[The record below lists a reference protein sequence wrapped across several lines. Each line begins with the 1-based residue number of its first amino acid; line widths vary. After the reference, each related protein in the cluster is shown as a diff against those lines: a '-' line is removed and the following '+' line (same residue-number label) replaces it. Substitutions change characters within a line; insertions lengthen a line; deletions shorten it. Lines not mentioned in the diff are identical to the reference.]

1 MSVIITPSHTC
12 GPLFGFAILP
22 AGIDHA
28 VPATDPRA
36 IVIEGEVLDHKG
48 QHLNFDAFLEFWTQ
62 DQACRA
68 RTIAGKFRAVLARP
82 APLTIEGVG
91 TQAPHIHVALFARG
105 VTRQLVTRLYFPED
119 SAAHASDPRGSR
131 RRPRSVERP
140 DARLELE
147 PHASDPVLQ
156 QIDPTRRSTLIGHSA
171 GDGRTYRFDI
181 RLHGEGET
189 VFFDTTLC

>member
-1 MSVIITPSHTC
+1 MLRAYWWLSV
-12 GPLFGFAILP
+12 
-22 AGIDHA
+22 
-28 VPATDPRA
+28 
-36 IVIEGEVLDHKG
+36 
-48 QHLNFDAFLEFWTQ
+48 
-62 DQACRA
+62 
-68 RTIAGKFRAVLARP
+68 RAVLARP

-119 SAAHASDPRGSR
+119 SAAHASDP
-131 RRPRSVERP
+131 
-140 DARLELE
+140 
-147 PHASDPVLQ
+147 VLQ

>member
-68 RTIAGKFRAVLARP
+68 RRETPQDFEEAAAEFMGSFALADDETFEETLAAFDEAAATLLAQIAATK
-82 APLTIEGVG
+82 
-91 TQAPHIHVALFARG
+91 
-105 VTRQLVTRLYFPED
+105 
-119 SAAHASDPRGSR
+119 
-131 RRPRSVERP
+131 
-140 DARLELE
+140 
-147 PHASDPVLQ
+147 
-156 QIDPTRRSTLIGHSA
+156 
-171 GDGRTYRFDI
+171 
-181 RLHGEGET
+181 
-189 VFFDTTLC
+189 

>member
-119 SAAHASDPRGSR
+119 SAAHASDP
-131 RRPRSVERP
+131 
-140 DARLELE
+140 
-147 PHASDPVLQ
+147 VLQ

>member
-1 MSVIITPSHTC
+1 MSTILTPAQTC
-12 GPLFGFAILP
+12 GPLFGFALFPEGLTHTVDP
-22 AGIDHA
+22 AAARA
-28 VPATDPRA
+28 VT
-36 IVIEGEVLDHKG
+36 IEGAI
-48 QHLNFDAFLEFWTQ
+48 FDGAGESVGYGSFIEFWSDGQT
-62 DQACRA
+62 CRA

-119 SAAHASDPRGSR
+119 SAAHASDP
-131 RRPRSVERP
+131 
-140 DARLELE
+140 
-147 PHASDPVLQ
+147 VLQ